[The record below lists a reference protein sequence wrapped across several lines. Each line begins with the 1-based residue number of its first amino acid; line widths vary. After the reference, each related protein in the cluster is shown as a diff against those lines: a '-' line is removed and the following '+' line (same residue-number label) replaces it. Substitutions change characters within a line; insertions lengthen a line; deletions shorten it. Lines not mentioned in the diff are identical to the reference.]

1 MSTSTLSSRLDAAW
15 GDPQTWIAN
24 GLQWTHL
31 EEIRSLINRRISGD
45 PEAGSLEWFARYL
58 DAEGALP
65 LRRALVLGCGTG
77 RVERELHQRGWARE
91 IVAFDLSPQA
101 LQSARQQAA
110 GMPGIHYVQASMDE
124 LPVGQPPFIE
134 GSFDAVFGIA
144 SVHHCSR
151 LEQLYVA
158 VARLLEPGGWFFL
171 DEYVGP
177 DRFQFSPVQME
188 RISALAAL
196 LPDRL
201 LTTRS
206 GVVKRGFRAPTV
218 EEVTAVDPSEAAC
231 SSRILPLLGEFFD
244 VVAQR
249 PYGGSLLQILLADI
263 AQNFQP
269 ADAKCWLQAVID
281 ADDDFERQHSEP
293 PHFSCAIARL
303 KPDPLQAA
311 GPAAARSVRRRVA
324 PKSSG
329 S

>member
-1 MSTSTLSSRLDAAW
+1 MSTSALSSLLDAAW

-31 EEIRSLINRRISGD
+31 DEIQTLINRRISGN
-45 PEAGSLEWFARYL
+45 PAAGSLEWFARHL

-77 RVERELHQRGWARE
+77 RVERELHRRGWARE

-101 LQSARQQAA
+101 LEYARQQAA
-110 GMPGIHYVQASMDE
+110 DMPGIQYVQASMDE

-134 GSFDAVFGIA
+134 GTFDAVFGIS
-144 SVHHCSR
+144 SVHHCSQ
-151 LEQLYVA
+151 LEQLYAA
-158 VARLLEPGGWFFL
+158 VARLLEPGGWFLL

-188 RISALAAL
+188 RIRALAAL

-206 GVVKRGFRAPTV
+206 GAVKRGFRAPTV
-218 EEVTAVDPSEAAC
+218 EEVVAVDPTEAAC
-231 SSRILPLLGEFFD
+231 SSGILPLLGEFFD

-249 PYGGSLLQILLADI
+249 PYGGSLLQILLADV

-269 ADAKCWLQAVID
+269 GDAKCWLQALLD
-281 ADDDFERQHSEP
+281 ADEDFERQDPQP

-303 KPDPLQAA
+303 RP
-311 GPAAARSVRRRVA
+311 PA
-324 PKSSG
+324 SG
-329 S
+329 A

>member
-1 MSTSTLSSRLDAAW
+1 MSTNALTSLLDAAW

-24 GLQWTHL
+24 GLHWTHL
-31 EEIRSLINRRISGD
+31 EEVRSLINRRISGD
-45 PEAGSLEWFARYL
+45 PAAGALEWFARHL
-58 DAEGALP
+58 GAKGALP
-65 LRRALVLGCGTG
+65 LRRALVLGCGAG

-101 LQSARQQAA
+101 VEGARQRAA
-110 GMPGIHYVQASMDE
+110 GISSIHYVQASMDE

-134 GSFDAVFGIA
+134 GSFDAVFGIS

-151 LEQLYVA
+151 LEQLYAA

-188 RISALAAL
+188 RIRAMAAL

-218 EEVTAVDPSEAAC
+218 EEVVAVDPTEAVC
-231 SSRILPLLGEFFD
+231 SSRILPLLGGFFD

-249 PYGGSLLQILLADI
+249 PYGGPLLQILLADV

-269 ADAKCWLQAVID
+269 GDAKCWLQALID
-281 ADDDFERQHSEP
+281 ADEDFERQDSQP

-303 KPDPLQAA
+303 RP
-311 GPAAARSVRRRVA
+311 PA
-324 PKSSG
+324 SG
-329 S
+329 A